1 MSNLIIWSNWII
13 KWFFNKMSWVK
24 YFLVCCWS
32 CSLDYIVLMSSYWI
46 LWQFSMLWYYH
57 FLIFN
62 SWDCTHFLSNITLIS
77 FFFYLFC
84 CLKAFKYSALLHL
97 HCLLAFLIV
106 KDEDKTSIQRVEI
119 QWFVW
124 NVSSIWKVV
133 LPL

>member
-77 FFFYLFC
+77 FFFISSAVWRLSNTQPFYIYTACWLSS
-84 CLKAFKYSALLHL
+84 LLRTKTKLAFKEWRYNGLCEMLVP
-97 HCLLAFLIV
+97 FG
-106 KDEDKTSIQRVEI
+106 K
-119 QWFVW
+119 
-124 NVSSIWKVV
+124 
-133 LPL
+133 